1 MFIATL
7 HDANFVRSNDFR
19 VNLSIAKKVRQRILY
34 RELVPVYP
42 DQNVEHLA
50 HVVDAVGNR

>member
-1 MFIATL
+1 M